1 MYLYRK
7 QNKSVIIIVVKMIV
21 GINQVRFFRLL
32 KKLFVEE
39 VELLVVG
46 GVVVVVVV
54 VVDVVDVVV
63 VGFVIDFQNILIG
76 VEKY

>member
-1 MYLYRK
+1 M
-7 QNKSVIIIVVKMIV
+7 
-21 GINQVRFFRLL
+21 L

-63 VGFVIDFQNILIG
+63 VGFVIDFKNILIR
-76 VEKY
+76 VEG